1 MAILETKAASI
12 VHTNN
17 LIVALLVKLL
27 LLPFNIAETV
37 DSTIETALVEDKAK
51 LLLKLDLTSF
61 RYSILTF
68 VSHPFLVFR
77 DINS

>member
-27 LLPFNIAETV
+27 LLPLNIAEAV

-68 VSHPFLVFR
+68 TSHPFLVLR
-77 DINS
+77 DFNS

>member
-17 LIVALLVKLL
+17 LNLALLVKLL
-27 LLPFNIAETV
+27 FLPFNTAETV
-37 DSTIETALVEDKAK
+37 ENKIESALVEDEVK
-51 LLLKLDLTSF
+51 LLLKLDLIFF
-61 RYSILTF
+61 RYSIFTF
-68 VSHPFLVFR
+68 VSHPFLVLR